1 MKAVSVKV
9 LLQKERE
16 TQRDGLILNNWL
28 IKLCRLASLNLQLAC
43 RLETQERV
51 DVVA

>member
-28 IKLCRLASLNLQLAC
+28 IKLCRLASLNLQSRPAGWRPRKELM
-43 RLETQERV
+43 L
-51 DVVA
+51 